1 MTARFIKGITAG
13 AVIGA
18 AAGMLVYPQMDRN
31 TRNRIRKSGKM
42 MKNVAE
48 DAFESVRHLSR

>member
-13 AVIGA
+13 AMIGA
-18 AAGMLVYPQMDRN
+18 AAGMLIYPQMDRN
-31 TRNRIRKSGKM
+31 TRSRIRKSSKM

-48 DAFESVRHLSR
+48 DAFDSMRHLSR